1 LLSAKPPRPVAFLFA
16 ATLFLSAFLLFTV
29 EPLAARVLLPT
40 LGGAPM
46 VWNTCVV
53 LFQILLLAGYLY
65 AHAATGTLSFS
76 RHTAV
81 YLALLTLPLAVL
93 PFPTSVPGGPSPG
106 DNPVLW
112 LLLVLGALIGLPF
125 FILSTSAAVLQTW
138 FARADHHRARDPYF
152 LYAASNAGS
161 LMALVAYPA
170 IVEPTLRL
178 RDQSRLWA
186 VGYAIFVAAV
196 CICAHAVRRDAR
208 RDVTPA
214 PASDNAVDVG
224 DEAGS
229 LSARRRARWVVLAL
243 VPSSL
248 MLGVTSYLS
257 TDVAAIPLLWV
268 VPLGIYL
275 LTFIIAFGARSPFFV
290 VAADRALPLLILPL
304 GLFMIILATV
314 ALWFAVPLHLLTF
327 AAVSLVCHGQL
338 AADRP
343 RPALLT
349 EFYVWIA
356 VGGMLGGL
364 FNTLAAPLLFKTVI
378 EYPLMLV
385 FACVWRRG
393 VADST
398 PRSSSWSARSATWLV
413 PLAIGAA
420 TAGVMAVIRSWEGN
434 TQLVVAVASV
444 PLFACFSQSRRPLRF
459 ALSLGAMWIAAS
471 LAIGGR
477 GGTLHVER
485 TFFGV
490 YRVALEPRGRYRTLV
505 HGTTLHGLQAVDP
518 ARQREPLSY
527 YHRTGPFGQ
536 AFSQLRNLSARSH
549 IAVVGLGIGSL
560 ASYATAGQRW
570 TFYELDPAVERLA
583 NTTAY
588 FTFLRECGDRC
599 RVVIGDARVSLANAP
614 ANQYA
619 LIVLD
624 AFSSDAIPTH
634 LMTSEALTLYRSRL
648 SSGGVLAFHISNR
661 NLLLG
666 PVLARLAE
674 HHGLSAFRQFDR
686 EIDKGALD
694 GKMPSNWVVMADSA
708 ADLGPLVADPRWQ
721 RLVASPR
728 DPLWTDDYSSVLR
741 VLRLW

>member
-1 LLSAKPPRPVAFLFA
+1 
-16 ATLFLSAFLLFTV
+16 
-29 EPLAARVLLPT
+29 
-40 LGGAPM
+40 M

-53 LFQILLLAGYLY
+53 FFQILLLAGYLY
-65 AHAATGTLSFS
+65 AHTATRTLSFS
-76 RHTAV
+76 RHAIV
-81 YLALLTLPLAVL
+81 YLALLALPLAVL

-106 DNPVLW
+106 DNPILW
-112 LLLVLGALIGLPF
+112 LLVVLGGLIGLPF

-138 FARADHHRARDPYF
+138 FARADHHRALDPYF

-161 LMALVAYPA
+161 LLALVVYPA

-208 RDVTPA
+208 RDETHA
-214 PASDNAVDVG
+214 PVPDDAVDVG
-224 DEAGS
+224 DGGRS
-229 LSARRRARWVVLAL
+229 LSLSRRARWVTLSL

-257 TDVAAIPLLWV
+257 TDIAAIPLLWI

-304 GLFMIILATV
+304 GLFMILLATV

-327 AAVSLVCHGQL
+327 AAASLVCHGQL

-349 EFYVWIA
+349 EFYVWVA

-385 FACVWRRG
+385 FACLLRRG
-393 VADST
+393 AGAST
-398 PRSSSWSARSATWLV
+398 MRSSRASATWLV
-413 PLAIGAA
+413 PLAIGAV
-420 TAGVMAVIRSWEGN
+420 TAGVMVAIRSWEGN
-434 TQLVVAVASV
+434 TQLLVAVASV

-490 YRVALEPRGRYRTLV
+490 YRVALEPRGRHRTLV

-518 ARQREPLSY
+518 ARQREPLAY
-527 YHRTGPFGQ
+527 FHRTGPFGQ
-536 AFSQLRNLSARSH
+536 AFAQLPNLSARSR

-588 FTFLRECGDRC
+588 FTFLRQCGDRC
-599 RVVIGDARVSLANAP
+599 RVVIGDARLSLADAP
-614 ANQYA
+614 PNQYG
-619 LIVLD
+619 LIALD

-634 LMTSEALTLYRSRL
+634 LLTSEALALYRSRL
-648 SSGGVLAFHISNR
+648 APGGVLAFHISNR
-661 NLLLG
+661 HLSLS

-674 HHGLSAFRQFDR
+674 RHDLVAFRQYER
-686 EIDKGALD
+686 EIDKQAFE
-694 GKMPSNWVVMADSA
+694 GKLPSDWVVMAA
-708 ADLGPLVADPRWQ
+708 GVADLGPLVTDARWE
-721 RLVASPR
+721 RLVASPG